1 MVSLEIAMP
10 EQIEQSGFNAITQTT
25 LTVGNQTN
33 MANSARRAPT
43 NTTVLDSLS
52 YSSASPV
59 LSVSPNLLCIN
70 NSNSSCIFLKALTCL
85 WDNISSAAGNLK

>member
-1 MVSLEIAMP
+1 
-10 EQIEQSGFNAITQTT
+10 
-25 LTVGNQTN
+25 

-59 LSVSPNLLCIN
+59 LSVSPNLLCVN
-70 NSNSSCIFLKALTCL
+70 NSKSLCTFLTALTRLSDILAVLQETKNRHCGKFL
-85 WDNISSAAGNLK
+85 QAVSL